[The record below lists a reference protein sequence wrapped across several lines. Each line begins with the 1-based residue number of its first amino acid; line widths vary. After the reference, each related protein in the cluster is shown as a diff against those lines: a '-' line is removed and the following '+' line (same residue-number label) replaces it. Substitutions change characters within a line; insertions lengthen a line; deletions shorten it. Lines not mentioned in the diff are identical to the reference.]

1 MRSSFIPAPAE
12 PPIPCIS
19 LSPWRSEQP
28 GSVIDSAPEKTM
40 LPASIAS
47 LSSSVYAVSG
57 NTTTRFLLFKSVH
70 GQGEIFTEVSDSELH
85 PGDILLFPLDRSN
98 NIVVQM
104 IFKHAA
110 VYCGDDEV
118 IHFVGTGT
126 QRKRDVISSRTTSGV
141 IAKEGLVKM
150 EKERGKYLIYRK
162 IDGVNL
168 NDFRRKVKEAMNSEA
183 EYCASKNNCIHFAL
197 SLLGLEEFSSEL
209 VQIQD
214 EVDSSHSETS
224 FLVG

>member
-1 MRSSFIPAPAE
+1 
-12 PPIPCIS
+12 
-19 LSPWRSEQP
+19 
-28 GSVIDSAPEKTM
+28 M

-118 IHFVGTGT
+118 IHFVATGT

-214 EVDSSHSETS
+214 EVDSSHSETAI
-224 FLVG
+224 